1 MKSVLPIDSHLDH
14 VLQLLQS
21 QKPLILTASPG
32 SGKTTRFP
40 AALLEQNIK
49 NKISKKI
56 IVIVP
61 KRISAVAAA
70 DRIASENNW
79 TLGHEVGYQVRFE
92 SRMTDQTQ
100 LLFMTEGLFLQRLN
114 DPEFWLGIHTLILD
128 EFHERSSQ
136 IDLILGLAYEKYIL
150 DTNFNLVIMSATLHV
165 DELKQYLGDC
175 HNYDIDHKPYPLEI
189 IYHEKTQKL
198 KCDDDFHKDLLH
210 VLQNTFK
217 KTKKDILIFLPGL
230 GEILKF
236 KKTIENLFHTETAID
251 ILHGSVS
258 LDEQKRIITVKNHRR
273 IILSTNVAES
283 SVTVQGVD
291 CVIDSGL
298 EKVKIFETKIGF
310 SGLKLSRIS
319 QFSATQRAGR
329 AAREKEGICY
339 RFWHSVD
346 ERSMKKQSEP
356 DILSTNLIYEIL
368 KLKQLGIDNI
378 HSFSWLTKPSS
389 IQINTAISKLKRWNL
404 LDTHENLTDLGKRIS
419 RSSVSAELAV
429 LHESLK
435 NQYPHLASVLVTR
448 LDQGQFEKQIEE
460 AQKLNES
467 DFHVLTDESRFSFQE
482 KKLYQ
487 QLRPTAK
494 SQTESLDQFL
504 NDVIRSYIQNF
515 PEKVIF
521 KKSKTTGVSLNGRG
535 IVISNQSTST
545 ASDYLIALSGKENHL
560 DSTTITASIGFDK
573 ALAQKLFQDFSET
586 KVSIEFDSLKKTFYK
601 LEQKVFGSL
610 VIADYGKVPIK
621 QNELNQIWK
630 SEFIKN
636 PTVFFELHHQ
646 YENLSNKINFLI
658 KKSSQ
663 LKLSEQQTHQLLN
676 WKTVISETILEYY
689 SQFEEFLNCDLF
701 YLIHQGFD
709 DNLNGFLQALPDSIK
724 APNSK
729 TIKVNYTDE
738 KAPLISLKIQDAFG
752 WNKTPQ
758 LASPINMPFTLELL
772 APNMRPAQITNQLG
786 LFWKNS
792 YLDVRKELKARYPK
806 HPWPEDPSCFLEDEK
821 TN

>member
-1 MKSVLPIDSHLDH
+1 MKIVLPIDSHLDH
-14 VLQLLQS
+14 ILKLLES

-40 AALLEQNIK
+40 AALLEQNLK
-49 NKISKKI
+49 NKVSKKI

-100 LLFMTEGLFLQRLN
+100 LIFMTEGLFLQRLN
-114 DPEFWLGIHTLILD
+114 DSDFWLDIDTLILD
-128 EFHERSSQ
+128 EFHERSAQ
-136 IDLILGLAYEKYIL
+136 IDLILGLAFEKYIL
-150 DTNFNLVIMSATLHV
+150 DAKFNLVIMSATLHV
-165 DELKQYLGDC
+165 DELKNYLGDC
-175 HNYDIDHKPYPLEI
+175 NNYEIDHKPHPLEI

-210 VLQNTFK
+210 ILQTAFK

-236 KKTIENLFHTETAID
+236 KKIVENLFQNETAIE

-258 LDEQKRIITVKNHRR
+258 LDEQKRIITAKNHRR

-298 EKVKIFETKIGF
+298 EKVKNFEAKIGF
-310 SGLKLSRIS
+310 SGLKLNRIS
-319 QFSATQRAGR
+319 QFSAVQRAGR
-329 AAREKEGICY
+329 AAREKEGLCF
-339 RFWHSVD
+339 RFWHTID

-356 DILSTNLIYEIL
+356 DIMSTNLIYEIL

-378 HSFSWLTKPSS
+378 HSFSWLTKPSTF
-389 IQINTAISKLKRWNL
+389 QINAAISKLKKWNL
-404 LDTHENLTDLGKRIS
+404 IDTHEKLTHLGEKIS
-419 RSSVSAELAV
+419 RSSISAELAV

-435 NQYPHLASVLVTR
+435 YQYPHLATVLVTR

-467 DFHVLTDESRFSFQE
+467 DFQVLTDESRFSFQE

-487 QLRPTAK
+487 QLMPSSK
-494 SQTESLDQFL
+494 KQTENPDHFI
-504 NDVIRSYIQNF
+504 NDVIKSYIQYF

-535 IVISNQSTST
+535 IVISNQSTAT
-545 ASDYLIALSGKENHL
+545 AADYLIALSGKENHL

-573 ALAQKLFQDFSET
+573 TLAQKFFQDFSEA
-586 KVSIEFDSLKKTFYK
+586 KISIEFDSLKKTFYK

-610 VIADYGKVPIK
+610 IIADYGKVPIK
-621 QNELNQIWK
+621 PAELDQIWK

-646 YENLSNKINFLI
+646 YESLSDKTNFLI
-658 KKSSQ
+658 KKSSE
-663 LKLSEQQTHQLLN
+663 LKLSEKQVGQLIN
-676 WKTVISETILEYY
+676 WKTLITETILEYY
-689 SQFEEFLNCDLF
+689 GQFDEFLNCDLF
-701 YLIHQGFD
+701 YLVHQNFAD
-709 DNLNGFLQALPDSIK
+709 DLNNYLQALPESIK
-724 APNSK
+724 APNGK

-752 WNKTPQ
+752 WNETPQ
-758 LASPINMPFTLELL
+758 LTSPISLPFTLELL

-806 HPWPEDPSCFLEDEK
+806 HPWPEDPTKNEY
-821 TN
+821 

>member
-1 MKSVLPIDSHLDH
+1 MKIVLPIDSHLDQ

-79 TLGHEVGYQVRFE
+79 ALGSEVGYQVRFD
-92 SRMTDQTQ
+92 SRMTDQTK
-100 LLFMTEGLFLQRLN
+100 LLFMTEGLFLQKLN
-114 DPEFWLGIHTLILD
+114 DPEFWLDIQTLVLD

-165 DELKQYLGDC
+165 EELKKYLGDC
-175 HNYDIDHKPYPLEI
+175 HNYDINHKPFPLEI
-189 IYHEKTQKL
+189 IHHEKTQKL
-198 KCDDDFHKDLLH
+198 KCDDDFHKDLLQI
-210 VLQNTFK
+210 LQTAFK

-236 KKTIENLFHTETAID
+236 KKTIENLFQTGTPIE

-258 LDEQKRIITVKNHRR
+258 LDEQKRIITAKNHRR

-298 EKVKIFETKIGF
+298 EKVKDFETKIGF

-339 RFWHSVD
+339 RFWHNVD
-346 ERSMKKQSEP
+346 ERSMRKQSEP

-389 IQINTAISKLKRWNL
+389 IQINTATQKLKKWGL
-404 LDTHENLTDLGKRIS
+404 LDASENLTDLGEKIS
-419 RSSVSAELAV
+419 RSPISAEFGV

-435 NQYPHLASVLVTR
+435 YQYPHFASVLVAR

-460 AQKLNES
+460 AYKSNES
-467 DFHVLTDESRFSFQE
+467 DFNVLTDESRFSFLE

-487 QLRPTAK
+487 QLRPQSNNK
-494 SQTESLDQFL
+494 TENTEQFL
-504 NDVIRSYIQNF
+504 NDVIRSYIKNF

-535 IVISNQSTST
+535 IVISNQSSST
-545 ASDYLIALSGKENHL
+545 QSDYLIALSGKENHL
-560 DSTTITASIGFDK
+560 DSTTITASLGFDK

-610 VIADYGKVPIK
+610 VIADFGKVPIK
-621 QNELNQIWK
+621 PTDLNQIWK

-636 PTVFFELHHQ
+636 PNVFFELHYQ
-646 YENLSNKINFLI
+646 YESLSEKIHFLI

-663 LKLSEQQTHQLLN
+663 LKLTDQQASQLLN
-676 WKTVISETILEYY
+676 WKTLISETILEYY
-689 SQFEEFLNCDLF
+689 SQFDEFLNCDLY
-701 YLIHQGFD
+701 YLVHQSFD
-709 DNLNGFLQALPDSIK
+709 DDLNSFLQALPDSIK

-752 WNKTPQ
+752 WNETPQ
-758 LASPINMPFTLELL
+758 LASPINLPFTLELL

-806 HPWPEDPSCFLEDEK
+806 HPWPEDPTQKE
-821 TN
+821 